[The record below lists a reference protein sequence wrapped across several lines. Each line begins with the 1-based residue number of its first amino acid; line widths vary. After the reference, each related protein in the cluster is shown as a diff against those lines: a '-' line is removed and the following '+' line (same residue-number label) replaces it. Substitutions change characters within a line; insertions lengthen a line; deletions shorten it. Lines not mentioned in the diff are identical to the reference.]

1 LRALLKKQERLIVSL
16 NTRKGQE
23 SRGLVAEYKKR
34 IIIERVLLQN
44 KTERQR
50 IEGNGHISSES
61 VE

>member
-1 LRALLKKQERLIVSL
+1 LQKTRKVFIVSL

-44 KTERQR
+44 TTERQR